1 MLHLVVVRHCC
12 RIRYRRLLSQ
22 LRLLLLLLLDRLYFY
37 QLDLLLSRHRQSS
50 LFFLAHLLSLEG
62 RFYYIN
68 FLQLDK
74 NNGYDVD
81 VKYVNCS
88 QGKSCINALLNKDFK
103 KIPSSSGATQYD
115 TDGKGSTLA
124 YYTVVYKY
132 KFLVPVPFVPNS
144 LVQHV
149 LTREFVMVQE
159 WQRSQFPVTP

>member
-1 MLHLVVVRHCC
+1 M
-12 RIRYRRLLSQ
+12 
-22 LRLLLLLLLDRLYFY
+22 
-37 QLDLLLSRHRQSS
+37 
-50 LFFLAHLLSLEG
+50 
-62 RFYYIN
+62 
-68 FLQLDK
+68 
-74 NNGYDVD
+74 
-81 VKYVNCS
+81 
-88 QGKSCINALLNKDFK
+88 LNKDFK